1 MNPSRQTNRAL
12 FPRSVLLAVLGL
24 TLVTVVPVWG
34 TPPIH
39 FRDATES
46 SGIHFVHNDGSTGK
60 RYIMETVASGLG
72 LIDYNGDGWPDI
84 YFLTGAPLP
93 EPNTTNRPAG
103 NALYR
108 NNRDGTFTDVT
119 AQSGTG
125 IYGDCFGCVVADYDN
140 DGFEDIF
147 VTGYG
152 RNWLLHNNGDGTFT
166 DVTEKSGL
174 GGSSYPGC
182 IGAGCAFLDYD
193 RDGNLDLYVGHYL
206 KFDLA
211 SAKPW
216 TLKNV
221 PAYCNP
227 RSFAPVASQLFHNNG
242 DGTFTDV
249 SDSSGIGK
257 HKGYAM
263 GVVCSD
269 FDGDGW
275 PDIFVGNDV
284 MENFLFHNKHDGTF
298 EEIALPAGVAYDQFG
313 DPVGAMGANVGDF
326 DGDGRPDIVVT
337 DYQSKLTILYRNLG
351 NMLFQD
357 VTAATG
363 AGTGSFA
370 KVKWGCGLVDFD
382 NDGVLELFTA
392 AGHLQDLV
400 EQYDRSTTYKERG
413 ILLQQKGNR
422 FVDVTMDSGALQDT
436 VQSSR
441 GVVFGD
447 LNNDGKLDAVM
458 ANSRARPTVMF
469 NETVT
474 TNHWITLKLAGVR
487 SNRSAVGAVAR
498 VTAGGRTQMDE
509 VRAGRAYQGGEDL
522 RLHFG
527 LGSAQVVDH
536 LEVRWPSGITNA
548 WKNLKPDQIILLKEN
563 VSPSAPISPQ

>member
-1 MNPSRQTNRAL
+1 MNHSLQSL
-12 FPRSVLLAVLGL
+12 CSSYISVVSLTACGL
-24 TLVTVVPVWG
+24 IFASVSQVQAG
-34 TPPIH
+34 SSIR
-39 FRDATES
+39 FRDATEA
-46 SGIHFVHNDGSTGK
+46 SGIKFVHNDGSTGK

-84 YFLTGAPLP
+84 YFLNGAPLP
-93 EPNTTNRPAG
+93 DATKTNRSPG

-119 AQSGTG
+119 AESGTG
-125 IYGDCFGCVVADYDN
+125 VYGDCFGCVVADYDN

-147 VTGYG
+147 ITGYG

-166 DVTEKSGL
+166 DVTEKAGL
-174 GGSSYPGC
+174 GKSSYPGC
-182 IGAGCAFLDYD
+182 VGAGCAFLDYD

-206 KFDLA
+206 KFDEA

-249 SDSSGIGK
+249 SESSGIGK

-298 EEIALPAGVAYDQFG
+298 EEIGLPAGVAYDQFG

-326 DGDGRPDIVVT
+326 DGDGRPDLIVT
-337 DYQSKLTILYRNLG
+337 DYQSKLTVLYRNLG

-357 VTAATG
+357 VTATTG

-382 NDGVLELFTA
+382 NDGVPELFTA

-400 EQYDRSTTYKERG
+400 EQYDKSTTYKERG
-413 ILLQQKGNR
+413 IVLQQKGGR
-422 FVDVTMDSGALQDT
+422 FTDVTADCGAIQDT
-436 VQSSR
+436 IQSSR

-458 ANSRARPTVMF
+458 ANSRNRPTLMI

-474 TNHWITLKLAGVR
+474 ENHWITLKLAGTM

-498 VTAGGRTQMDE
+498 VTAEGRNWVDE
-509 VRAGRAYQGGEDL
+509 VRAGRGYQGAEDL

-527 LGSAQVVDH
+527 LASAQVVDRV
-536 LEVRWPSGITNA
+536 EVDWPGGTTNV
-548 WKNLKPDQIILLKEN
+548 WVNLKSDQIISLKEGGTL
-563 VSPSAPISPQ
+563 PAPASSR